1 MTALKT
7 SDFDYHLPPQLI
19 AQTPAEPRDS
29 SRLLVLDRGS
39 GAIQHRRF
47 IDIIDYLR
55 PGDALVFNDSRV
67 IPARLFGRKTDTG
80 AAVEALLLLRRAPGE
95 WQALIK
101 PAKRLGIGAVVE
113 LCDRSGDTAG
123 VTFRVLDKAGDG
135 TAAIQF
141 SDEDRLAELGILAL
155 PPYIHHQL
163 SESEA
168 ERYQTVYSRVA
179 GSVAAPTAGL
189 HFTPSLLAAIEAKG
203 VKLLFVTLH
212 IGLDTFRPVKEEDPS
227 KHLIHR
233 EYAVLPAE
241 TAAAINEVK
250 ALGGR
255 IFGVGTSAVRTLEWA
270 AKQNGM
276 PLKPIEGWVELF
288 ILPGFEF
295 RVTDRLVT
303 NFHLPKG
310 TPLMLAAAFAGWDTL
325 KAAYDIAIAEKYRFY
340 SFGDGTLII

>member
-1 MTALKT
+1 MRT
-7 SDFDYHLPPQLI
+7 SDFNYHLPLEYI

-29 SRLLVLDRGS
+29 SRLLVLDRLS
-39 GAIQHRRF
+39 RAIEHRRF
-47 IDIIDYLR
+47 SDILDYLR
-55 PGDALVFNDSRV
+55 PGDAMVFNDSRV
-67 IPARLFGRKTDTG
+67 IPARLFGCKKDTG
-80 AAVEALLLLRRAPGE
+80 ARVEALLLLRRAPGE

-101 PAKRLGIGAVVE
+101 PARRLGIGSVVE
-113 LCDRSGDTAG
+113 LYDKSGTAAG
-123 VTFRVLDKAGDG
+123 VTLELLHKDADG
-135 TAAIQF
+135 TATLRI
-141 SDEDRLAELGILAL
+141 SDEARLDELGILAL

-163 SESEA
+163 TETEV

-227 KHLIHR
+227 KHPIHR
-233 EYAVLPAE
+233 EYAVLPLE

-250 ALGGR
+250 ASGGR

-270 AKQNGM
+270 AGQNGL
-276 PLKPIEGWVELF
+276 PLKPFAGWVELF

-295 RVTDRLVT
+295 RVIDCLVT
-303 NFHLPKG
+303 NFHLPRG
-310 TPLMLAAAFAGWDTL
+310 TPLMLAAAFTGWDRL
-325 KAAYDIAIAEKYRFY
+325 RAAYDTAVARKYRFY
-340 SFGDGTLII
+340 SFGDGMLIV